1 VALSTAMRVLFLG
14 MSAPFSRTVL
24 DRLLSAGV
32 NVAAALLAGT
42 HFRPLAQVQGLR
54 SAHIAPG
61 DAQAELPILNPH
73 VPHGGGDKVLDANL
87 TDSDAFTKP
96 TSTVS
101 PVVATRLSTSEPIEI
116 YECGDIDHP
125 DVTGFMGAMSFDI
138 ACVACWHRKIPAEVL
153 GIPSFGFLNVH
164 PSLLPAYR
172 GPQPLFWQFRAGET
186 RTGVTVHWM
195 DAGLDTGDI
204 AARKTV
210 RFADG
215 IRMSEAEAKC
225 ASAGGR
231 LLAEVLDALEQGQ
244 LERRPQK
251 GGSFFPTP
259 SLDDFAVDGGWP
271 VRRAFNFVRAAA
283 VYGVP
288 FHIEVGGKRL
298 WFGDAVAWYPTGE
311 SAPGK
316 DGCVGV
322 HFRDGVLWAREC
334 PGPIM

>member
-1 VALSTAMRVLFLG
+1 
-14 MSAPFSRTVL
+14 MSAPFSQIVL
-24 DRLLSAGV
+24 DRLLSSGV
-32 NVAAALLAGT
+32 NVAAILLAGT
-42 HFRPLAQVQGLR
+42 RFRSLNQVQGLW
-54 SAHIAPG
+54 SAHAAQG
-61 DAQAELPILNPH
+61 DAQAELPIVNPNIR
-73 VPHGGGDKVLDANL
+73 HGAVDRVFDGYL
-87 TDSDAFTKP
+87 TDNIASTKP
-96 TSTVS
+96 TPAVS
-101 PVVATRLSTSEPIEI
+101 PEVATSLATQEQVEI
-116 YECGDIDHP
+116 YECGDVDHP
-125 DVTGFMGAMSFDI
+125 DVIGFMDALSFDI
-138 ACVACWHRKIPAEVL
+138 ACVACWHRKIPAGVL

-215 IRMSEAEAKC
+215 IRMSEAESKC

-231 LLAEVLDALEQGQ
+231 LLAEALEALEQGQ
-244 LERRPQK
+244 LERRSQK

-259 SLDDFAVDGGWP
+259 SLDDFAVDADWP

-283 VYGVP
+283 EYGVP

-298 WFGDAVAWYPTGE
+298 WFGDAVAWYHTGE
-311 SAPGK
+311 SAPEI

>member
-1 VALSTAMRVLFLG
+1 MRVLFLG
-14 MSAPFSRTVL
+14 MSAPFSQIVL

-32 NVAAALLAGT
+32 NVAAILLAGT
-42 HFRPLAQVQGLR
+42 RFRSLTQGQGLW
-54 SAHIAPG
+54 SAHTAPG
-61 DAQAELPILNPH
+61 DEKTELPIVNPR
-73 VPHGGGDKVLDANL
+73 VPQFVGNQVLGGHIAGNVA
-87 TDSDAFTKP
+87 STKP
-96 TSTVS
+96 TSAVS
-101 PVVATRLSTSEPIEI
+101 PAAASRLSTSEPIEI
-116 YECGDIDHP
+116 YECGDINHS
-125 DVTGFMGAMSFDI
+125 DVTGFMDALSFDI

-215 IRMSEAEAKC
+215 VRISEAEAMC

-231 LLAEVLDALEQGQ
+231 LLAETLHALEQGQ

-259 SLDDFAVDGGWP
+259 SLDDFAVDAGWP

-283 VYGVP
+283 GYGVP

-298 WFGDAVAWYPTGE
+298 WFGDAVAWYDTGD
-311 SAPGK
+311 SAPENE
-316 DGCVGV
+316 GCIGV

-334 PGPIM
+334 PGPIL